1 MPVSSSYRADAV
13 YPLIGEGFYD
23 PVEAASFPKLETRYR
38 NQRWA
43 ERVGLESLSSEEWQ
57 KYFGRFDP
65 LPENVS
71 PPLAMRYHGHQF
83 QNYNPEIGDGRGFL
97 YAQLRDVAD
106 NRLLDLATK
115 GSGQTPFSRFGDGR
129 LTLKGG
135 VREVLVTALLEA
147 LGVYTS
153 KSFSLIETGEQLY
166 RNDEPSPTRSSVL
179 VRLGH
184 SHIRFGTF
192 QRHAFEKNADR
203 LRALVDYSVAHYYPD
218 LVPLEGD
225 EKVAG
230 FLRNVC
236 EVSANL
242 VAQWM
247 AAGFVH
253 GVLNTDNMNITGE
266 SFDYGPY
273 RLLPTYQ
280 PGFVAAYFDETG
292 LYAFGK
298 QPEVV
303 LWNLKQLAGALLL
316 ICDKDALVDAL
327 NAYGPAYE
335 TAVRRTMLGR
345 LGLKLKS
352 AKEDVAL
359 LQSLTKFLFE
369 SQVGYE
375 QFFFDWFGGRLS
387 EERAAQS
394 SEASKYAGGYFDD
407 LMGHVDAYESDSQV
421 RLDAA
426 YFSSHRPC
434 TLLID
439 EIESIWDQIADH
451 DDWSAFEVKLA
462 QIEQM
467 RQALQD

>member
-1 MPVSSSYRADAV
+1 MPVSSTYRADAV
-13 YPLIGEGFYD
+13 YPSIGEGFYD
-23 PVEAASFPKLETRYR
+23 PVDAAAFPKLETRYR

-43 ERVGLESLSSEEWQ
+43 DRVGLGSLTSEEWL
-57 KYFGRFDP
+57 KYFGRFEA
-65 LPENVS
+65 LPQNMS
-71 PPLAMRYHGHQF
+71 APLAMRYHGHQF

-97 YAQLRDVAD
+97 YAQLRDAD
-106 NRLLDLATK
+106 DHRLLDLATK

-192 QRHAFEKNADR
+192 QRHAFEQNAER
-203 LRALVDYSVAHYYPD
+203 LQALVDYSVAHYYPD
-218 LVPLEGD
+218 LASLD
-225 EKVAG
+225 RTEKIGA
-230 FLRNVC
+230 FLRSVC
-236 EVSANL
+236 EASAGL

-280 PGFVAAYFDETG
+280 PGFVAAYFDQTG

-303 LWNLKQLAGALLL
+303 LWNLKQLAGALHL
-316 ICDKDALVDAL
+316 ICNKDTLVEAL

-335 TAVRRTMLGR
+335 AAVRRSMLGR
-345 LGLKLKS
+345 LGLELKN
-352 AKEDVAL
+352 ADEDVAL

-369 SQVGYE
+369 SQVGFE
-375 QFFFDWFGGRLS
+375 QFFFDWFGGQVS
-387 EERAAQS
+387 EPRAMQS
-394 SEASKYAGGYFDD
+394 PEAAKYAGGYFDD
-407 LMGHVDAYESDSQV
+407 LKM
-421 RLDAA
+421 RLDGYSSKAA
-426 YFSSHRPC
+426 AKLDAPYFGAKQPC

-439 EIESIWDQIADH
+439 EIEAIWDRIAEH
-451 DDWSAFEVKLA
+451 DDWAVFEDKLA

>member
-1 MPVSSSYRADAV
+1 MPLSPNYRADPV
-13 YPLIGEGFYD
+13 YPTIGEGFYD
-23 PVEAASFPKLETRYR
+23 PVDAAAFPRFELRYR
-38 NQRWA
+38 NGRWA
-43 ERVGLESLSSEEWQ
+43 ERVGLDACTSEEWLDH
-57 KYFGRFDP
+57 FGRFQP
-65 LPENVS
+65 LPDNL
-71 PPLAMRYHGHQF
+71 PQPLAMRYHGHQF

-97 YAQLRDVAD
+97 FAQLRDGQD

-115 GSGQTPFSRFGDGR
+115 GSGQTPYSRFGDGR

-153 KSFSLIETGEQLY
+153 KTFSLIETGEQLY

-192 QRHAFEKNADR
+192 QRHAFEKSTDR
-203 LRALVDYSVAHYYPD
+203 LEALVDYSILHYYPD
-218 LVPLEGD
+218 LLGLEGVT
-225 EKVAG
+225 KVGA
-230 FLRNVC
+230 FLTQVC
-236 EVSANL
+236 EKSARL
-242 VAQWM
+242 AAQWM

-280 PGFVAAYFDETG
+280 PDFVAAYFDQTG
-292 LYAFGK
+292 LYAYGK

-303 LWNLKQLAGALLL
+303 LWNLKQLAGALHL
-316 ICDKDALVDAL
+316 ICDKDILIEAL
-327 NAYGPAYE
+327 NTYGPAYE
-335 TAVRRTMLGR
+335 TSLRQSMLGR
-345 LGLKLKS
+345 LGLNLKS
-352 AKEDVAL
+352 AESDVAL

-369 SQVGYE
+369 SQIGFE
-375 QFFFDWFGGRLS
+375 QFFFDWFGGHAS
-387 EERAAQS
+387 KARAAQS
-394 SEASKYAGGYFDD
+394 PEAAKYSGSYFDD
-407 LMGHVDAYESDSQV
+407 LMV
-421 RLDAA
+421 RLNAYDSDAA
-426 YFSSHRPC
+426 PKLKTRYFQTGQAC

-439 EIESIWDQIADH
+439 EIEAIWDCIAED
-451 DDWSAFEVKLA
+451 DDWSAFDDKLA